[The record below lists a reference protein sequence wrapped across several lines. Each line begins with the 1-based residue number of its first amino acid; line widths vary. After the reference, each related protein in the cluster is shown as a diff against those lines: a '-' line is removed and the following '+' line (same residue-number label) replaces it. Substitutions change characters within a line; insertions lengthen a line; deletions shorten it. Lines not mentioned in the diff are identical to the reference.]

1 MARVPGGSLAEQD
14 FGAYREISAYQPAL
28 ERSEHPRIVARFV
41 VASATMTPDEMGLTS
56 EGNGSVADQEEV
68 ADSSVPRWVIKA
80 IALFWVGWVVVYIG
94 TGAVRALRSLLVVLL
109 ISVFIS
115 FAVEPAVN
123 RMEEWKIRRGVGV
136 WIVYF
141 GSFLA
146 LAGFSA
152 AIGTA
157 LADQVDSLIDEAPTY
172 LDDIEGWLQDNID
185 DDIDLQRIQD
195 EFVEGGGISDL
206 AERFADDLVNLGTA
220 LLNIVFQAFTVLL
233 FTFYLVAEGP
243 KLRLKIGSLLA
254 PKRQEM
260 LMNIWD
266 LAIEKTGGY
275 VFSRTI
281 LAVLSALAH
290 WIVFE
295 IIDVPFPIPL
305 ALWVGVISQF
315 IPVIGTYFAGALP
328 VLVTVLDEPRK
339 ALWVLIMIVLYQQ
352 VENYLLSP
360 RITAHTME
368 IHVAVA
374 FGSVLVG
381 AALLGVVGALL
392 ALPFAAT
399 VQAFVSGYLHHRDA
413 SQ

>member
-1 MARVPGGSLAEQD
+1 MGNLRRTRLRSLSGNLLIPTGAQPGFE
-14 FGAYREISAYQPAL
+14 PW
-28 ERSEHPRIVARFV
+28 EHPRIVARFV
-41 VASATMTPDEMGLTS
+41 VASATMTPDETGLTS
-56 EGNGSVADQEEV
+56 EGNGGVANGEEMS
-68 ADSSVPRWVIKA
+68 ASSVPPWVVKA
-80 IALFWVGWVVVYIG
+80 IALFWLGWVVVYIG

-109 ISVFIS
+109 ISIFIS

-123 RMEEWKIRRGVGV
+123 RMETWKIRRGVGV
-136 WIVYF
+136 WIVYL

-146 LAGFSA
+146 MAGFSA

-172 LDDIEGWLQDNID
+172 LNDLEGWLQDNID

-243 KLRLKIGSLLA
+243 KLRLTIGSLLA

-290 WIVFE
+290 GIVFE
-295 IIDVPFPIPL
+295 ILDVPFPIPL

-328 VLVTVLDEPRK
+328 VLVTLLDEPRK
-339 ALWVLIMIVLYQQ
+339 ALWVLVMIVAYQQ

-399 VQAFVSGYLHHRDA
+399 VQAFISGYLHHRDLNR
-413 SQ
+413 

>member
-1 MARVPGGSLAEQD
+1 MHW
-14 FGAYREISAYQPAL
+14 
-28 ERSEHPRIVARFV
+28 EHPRIVGRFD
-41 VASATMTPDEMGLTS
+41 VASASMTPDETGLAP
-56 EGNGSVADQEEV
+56 EGDSDVANHQEK
-68 ADSSVPRWVIKA
+68 ASSKVPPWVVKA
-80 IALFWVGWVVVYIG
+80 IALFWVGYVVVYIG
-94 TGAVRALRSLLVVLL
+94 TGAVRALRSFLVVML

-123 RMEEWKIRRGVGV
+123 RMETWKIRRGVSV
-136 WIVYF
+136 WIVYI

-157 LADQVDSLIDEAPTY
+157 LAGQIDSLIDEAPTY
-172 LDDIEGWLQDNID
+172 VDDIEGWLQDNID

-206 AERFADDLVNLGTA
+206 AERFADDLVNLGAA

-233 FTFYLVAEGP
+233 FTYYLVAEGP
-243 KLRLKIGSLLA
+243 KLRLTVGSLLA
-254 PKRQEM
+254 PRRQEM

-281 LAVLSALAH
+281 LALISALAH

-295 IIDVPFPIPL
+295 IINIPFPIPL

-339 ALWVLIMIVLYQQ
+339 ALWVLVMIVAYQQ

-399 VQAFVSGYLHHRDA
+399 LQAFISGYLHHRDLNE
-413 SQ
+413 

>member
-1 MARVPGGSLAEQD
+1 MADLSQTPMETAPHEE
-14 FGAYREISAYQPAL
+14 Y
-28 ERSEHPRIVARFV
+28 PRIVARFV

-56 EGNGSVADQEEV
+56 DGNGDVADGEEI
-68 ADSSVPRWVIKA
+68 ATSKVPPWVVKA

-94 TGAVRALRSLLVVLL
+94 TGAVRALRSLLIVLL
-109 ISVFIS
+109 ISFFLS

-123 RMEEWKIRRGVGV
+123 RMEGWKIRRGVGV
-136 WIVYF
+136 WIVYL
-141 GSFLA
+141 GALLA
-146 LAGFSA
+146 MAGFSA

-157 LADQVDSLIDEAPTY
+157 LADQVDSLIDEAPAY

-185 DDIDLQRIQD
+185 DEIDLQEIQD
-195 EFVEGGGISDL
+195 EFVEGGGVSDL
-206 AERFADDLVNLGTA
+206 AERFADDLVNLGAA

-243 KLRLKIGSLLA
+243 KLRLTIGSLLA

-281 LAVLSALAH
+281 LAVISALAH

-295 IIDVPFPIPL
+295 IVNVPFPIPL

-339 ALWVLIMIVLYQQ
+339 ALWVFIMIILYQQ

-399 VQAFVSGYLHHRDA
+399 VQAFISGYLYHRDLGE
-413 SQ
+413 

>member
-1 MARVPGGSLAEQD
+1 MPNKTSQPNVKFANSNRGALLAPGVA
-14 FGAYREISAYQPAL
+14 GAAW
-28 ERSEHPRIVARFV
+28 EHPQIAARRV
-41 VASATMTPDEMGLTS
+41 VASAWMTPDSAGLTPDGDS
-56 EGNGSVADQEEV
+56 SVAEQD
-68 ADSSVPRWVIKA
+68 DKTSSTVPRWVVKS
-80 IALFWVGWVVVYIG
+80 IALFWLGWLVVYIG
-94 TGAVRALRSLLVVLL
+94 TGAVRALRSFLVVLL

-123 RMEEWKIRRGVGV
+123 RMETWKIRRGVGV
-136 WIVYF
+136 WIVYL
-141 GSFLA
+141 GALLA
-146 LAGFSA
+146 MAGFSA

-157 LADQVDSLIDEAPTY
+157 LADQIDSLVDEAPTY
-172 LDDIEGWLQDNID
+172 VNEIEQWLQDNID
-185 DDIDLQRIQD
+185 ANIDLQRIQS
-195 EFVEGGGISDL
+195 EFVAGGGVSNL

-233 FTFYLVAEGP
+233 FTYYLVAEGP
-243 KLRLKIGSLLA
+243 KLRLTIGSLLA
-254 PKRQEM
+254 PRRQEM
-260 LMNIWD
+260 LMGIWD

-281 LAVLSALAH
+281 LATISAIAH
-290 WIVFE
+290 GIAFE
-295 IIDVPFPIPL
+295 IINVPFPIPL
-305 ALWVGVISQF
+305 ALWVGVMSQF

-328 VLVTVLDEPRK
+328 VLVSVLDEPRK
-339 ALWVLIMIVLYQQ
+339 ALWVLVMIVAYQQ

-381 AALLGVVGALL
+381 AALLGIVGALL

-399 VQAFVSGYLHHRDA
+399 VQAFISGYLHHRDLNE
-413 SQ
+413 

>member
-1 MARVPGGSLAEQD
+1 M
-14 FGAYREISAYQPAL
+14 
-28 ERSEHPRIVARFV
+28 RSGHPRIVGRFD
-41 VASATMTPDEMGLTS
+41 VASASMAPDETGLTPQGDS
-56 EGNGSVADQEEV
+56 GVAYQEEK
-68 ADSSVPRWVIKA
+68 ASSKVPPWVVKA
-80 IALFWVGWVVVYIG
+80 IALFWLGWVVVYIG
-94 TGAVRALRSLLVVLL
+94 TGAVRALRSFLVVML

-123 RMEEWKIRRGVGV
+123 RMETWKIRRGVGV
-136 WIVYF
+136 WIVYL

-146 LAGFSA
+146 MAGFSA

-172 LDDIEGWLQDNID
+172 LDDLEGWLQDNID
-185 DDIDLQRIQD
+185 NDIDLQRIQN

-243 KLRLKIGSLLA
+243 KLRLTIGSFLA

-290 WIVFE
+290 GIVFE
-295 IIDVPFPIPL
+295 ILDVPFPIPL

-315 IPVIGTYFAGALP
+315 IPVIGTYIAGALP
-328 VLVTVLDEPRK
+328 VLVTLLDEPRK
-339 ALWVLIMIVLYQQ
+339 ALWVLVMIVLYQQ

-399 VQAFVSGYLHHRDA
+399 VQAFISGYLHHRDLN
-413 SQ
+413 Q

>member
-1 MARVPGGSLAEQD
+1 
-14 FGAYREISAYQPAL
+14 
-28 ERSEHPRIVARFV
+28 
-41 VASATMTPDEMGLTS
+41 MTPDEAGLTP
-56 EGNGSVADQEEV
+56 EGDSGVAKQE
-68 ADSSVPRWVIKA
+68 ARPSSTVPPWVIKA
-80 IALFWVGWVVVYIG
+80 IALFWLGWVVVYIG
-94 TGAVRALRSLLVVLL
+94 TGAVRALRSFLVVLL

-123 RMEEWKIRRGVGV
+123 RMETWKIRRGVGV
-136 WIVYF
+136 WIVYI

-157 LADQVDSLIDEAPTY
+157 LADQIDSLIDEAPTY
-172 LDDIEGWLQDNID
+172 VDDVEGWLQDNID
-185 DDIDLQRIQD
+185 DDIDLQRIQI

-206 AERFADDLVNLGTA
+206 AGRFADDLVNLGTA

-233 FTFYLVAEGP
+233 FTYYLVAEGP
-243 KLRLKIGSLLA
+243 KLRLTVGSLLA

-281 LAVLSALAH
+281 LACVSALAH
-290 WIVFE
+290 GIVFE

-315 IPVIGTYFAGALP
+315 IPVVGTYFAGALP
-328 VLVTVLDEPRK
+328 VLVAVLNEPRD
-339 ALWVLIMIVLYQQ
+339 ALWVLLMIVAYQQ

-374 FGSVLVG
+374 FGSVVVG

-399 VQAFVSGYLHHRDA
+399 VQAFISGYLHHRDLDR
-413 SQ
+413 

>member
-1 MARVPGGSLAEQD
+1 M
-14 FGAYREISAYQPAL
+14 SA
-28 ERSEHPRIVARFV
+28 
-41 VASATMTPDEMGLTS
+41 
-56 EGNGSVADQEEV
+56 
-68 ADSSVPRWVIKA
+68 SSVPPWVVKA
-80 IALFWVGWVVVYIG
+80 IALFWLGWVVVYIG
-94 TGAVRALRSLLVVLL
+94 TGAVRALRTFLVVML

-123 RMEEWKIRRGVGV
+123 RMETWKIRRGVGV
-136 WIVYF
+136 WIVYL

-157 LADQVDSLIDEAPTY
+157 LADQIDSLIDEAPTY
-172 LDDIEGWLQDNID
+172 VDDLEAWLQDNID

-206 AERFADDLVNLGTA
+206 AERGSPTIWSTLA
-220 LLNIVFQAFTVLL
+220 LPCSTLCSKRSRCVLL

-243 KLRLKIGSLLA
+243 KLRLTIGSLLA

-295 IIDVPFPIPL
+295 IINVPFPIPL

-315 IPVIGTYFAGALP
+315 IPVVGTYFAGALP
-328 VLVTVLDEPRK
+328 VLVAVLDEPRK
-339 ALWVLIMIVLYQQ
+339 ALWVLVMIVAYQQ

-374 FGSVLVG
+374 FGSVVVG

-399 VQAFVSGYLHHRDA
+399 VQAFISGYLHHRDLN
-413 SQ
+413 Q

>member
-1 MARVPGGSLAEQD
+1 MTTDSAGPEPVGDSGVAARD
-14 FGAYREISAYQPAL
+14 
-28 ERSEHPRIVARFV
+28 
-41 VASATMTPDEMGLTS
+41 DK
-56 EGNGSVADQEEV
+56 
-68 ADSSVPRWVIKA
+68 SSSTVPRWIVKT
-80 IALFWVGWVVVYIG
+80 IALFWLGWLVVYIG
-94 TGAVRALRSLLVVLL
+94 TGAVRAVRSFLVVVL
-109 ISVFIS
+109 ISVFVS

-123 RMEEWKIRRGVGV
+123 RMETWKIRRGVGV
-136 WIVYF
+136 WIVY
-141 GSFLA
+141 LA
-146 LAGFSA
+146 ALAAMAGFSA

-157 LADQVDSLIDEAPTY
+157 LADQIDSLVDEAPTY
-172 LDDIEGWLQDNID
+172 VNDIEAWLQDNVD
-185 DDIDLQRIQD
+185 ADIDLQRIQN
-195 EFVEGGGISDL
+195 EFVEGGGVSDL
-206 AERFADDLVNLGTA
+206 AQRFADDLVNLGTA
-220 LLNIVFQAFTVLL
+220 LLNIVFDAFTVLL
-233 FTFYLVAEGP
+233 FTYYLVAEGP
-243 KLRLKIGSLLA
+243 KLRLTIGSLLA
-254 PKRQEM
+254 PRRQEM

-281 LAVLSALAH
+281 LAIISATAH
-290 WIVFE
+290 GIVFE

-305 ALWVGVISQF
+305 ALWVGVMSQF

-328 VLVTVLDEPRK
+328 LLVAVLDEPRK
-339 ALWVLIMIVLYQQ
+339 ALWVLVMIVAYQQ

-399 VQAFVSGYLHHRDA
+399 VQAFISGYLQHRDLNGQRA
-413 SQ
+413 SADS

>member
-1 MARVPGGSLAEQD
+1 MGPDDAELEPQGDGGVAGQD
-14 FGAYREISAYQPAL
+14 EK
-28 ERSEHPRIVARFV
+28 
-41 VASATMTPDEMGLTS
+41 TS
-56 EGNGSVADQEEV
+56 SK
-68 ADSSVPRWVIKA
+68 VPRWVVKA
-80 IALFWVGWVVVYIG
+80 IALFWLGWVVVYVG
-94 TGAVRALRSLLVVLL
+94 VGAVRSLRPLLVVVL

-123 RMEEWKIRRGVGV
+123 RLETLKIRRGVGV
-136 WIVYF
+136 WIVYLGLF
-141 GSFLA
+141 AA

-152 AIGTA
+152 AVGTA
-157 LADQVDSLIDEAPTY
+157 LADQVESLIDEAPAY
-172 LDDIEGWLQDNID
+172 LDDLEGWLQANID
-185 DDIDLQRIQD
+185 DGIDLQRIQD

-206 AERFADDLVNLGTA
+206 AERFADDLVNLGAT
-220 LLNIVFQAFTVLL
+220 LLNIVFYAFTVLL
-233 FTFYLVAEGP
+233 FTYYLVAEGP
-243 KLRLKIGSLLA
+243 RLRLTIGSLLA
-254 PKRQEM
+254 PRRQKM
-260 LMNIWD
+260 LMEIWD

-281 LAVLSALAH
+281 LAIISAIAH
-290 WIVFE
+290 VIAFE

-305 ALWVGVISQF
+305 ALWVGVVSQF

-328 VLVTVLDEPRK
+328 VLVAVLDEPRE
-339 ALWVLIMIVLYQQ
+339 ALWVLVMIVAYQQ

-374 FGSVLVG
+374 FGSVLAG

-399 VQAFVSGYLHHRDA
+399 VQAFISGYLHHRDLDE
-413 SQ
+413 

>member
-1 MARVPGGSLAEQD
+1 MPTV
-14 FGAYREISAYQPAL
+14 
-28 ERSEHPRIVARFV
+28 EHPRIVTGFD
-41 VASATMTPDEMGLTS
+41 VASASMTPDSAGLTP
-56 EGNGSVADQEEV
+56 EGNSGVAEQDEKP
-68 ADSSVPRWVIKA
+68 SSTVPRWVVKA
-80 IALFWVGWVVVYIG
+80 IALFWLGWVVVYIG
-94 TGAVRALRSLLVVLL
+94 TGAVRSLRSFLVVLL

-123 RMEEWKIRRGVGV
+123 RMETWKIRRGVGV
-136 WIVYF
+136 WIVYL
-141 GSFLA
+141 GALLA

-157 LADQVDSLIDEAPTY
+157 LADQIDSLIDEAPTY
-172 LDDIEGWLQDNID
+172 VDDIEDWLQNNID

-220 LLNIVFQAFTVLL
+220 LLNIVFHAFTVLL
-233 FTFYLVAEGP
+233 FTYYLVAEGP
-243 KLRLKIGSLLA
+243 KLRLTIGSILA
-254 PKRQEM
+254 PRRQKM
-260 LMNIWD
+260 LMSIWD

-281 LAVLSALAH
+281 LAIISAITH
-290 WIVFE
+290 GIVFE

-339 ALWVLIMIVLYQQ
+339 ALWVLVMIVAYQQ

-399 VQAFVSGYLHHRDA
+399 VQAFISGYLHHRDLDE
-413 SQ
+413 

>member
-1 MARVPGGSLAEQD
+1 
-14 FGAYREISAYQPAL
+14 
-28 ERSEHPRIVARFV
+28 
-41 VASATMTPDEMGLTS
+41 MTPDETGLTA
-56 EGNGSVADQEEV
+56 EGDDGVASAEEMSVSS
-68 ADSSVPRWVIKA
+68 SSVPRWVVKA
-80 IALFWVGWVVVYIG
+80 IALFWLGWVVVYIG
-94 TGAVRALRSLLVVLL
+94 TGAVRALRSWFVVLL
-109 ISVFIS
+109 ISIFIS
-115 FAVEPAVN
+115 CAVEPAVN
-123 RMEEWKIRRGVGV
+123 RMETWKIRRGVGV
-136 WIVYF
+136 WIVYLV
-141 GSFLA
+141 SLLA
-146 LAGFSA
+146 MAGFSA

-157 LADQVDSLIDEAPTY
+157 LADQIDSLIDEAPTY
-172 LDDIEGWLQDNID
+172 LDDLEGWLQDNID

-206 AERFADDLVNLGTA
+206 AERFADDLVNLGTT

-243 KLRLKIGSLLA
+243 KLRLTIGSLLA

-275 VFSRTI
+275 VYSRTI

-290 WIVFE
+290 GIVFE
-295 IIDVPFPIPL
+295 ILDVPFPIPL
-305 ALWVGVISQF
+305 ALWVGVVSQF

-339 ALWVLIMIVLYQQ
+339 ALWVLVMIVLYQQ

-399 VQAFVSGYLHHRDA
+399 VQAFVSGYLHHRELNE
-413 SQ
+413 